1 MQVAEEEPHAAE
13 REAQLRTV
21 FHYLPLFEKRPRG
34 KVSVLTD
41 CVKKT
46 GHHLRAMFA
55 SLFVNYSLTLF

>member
-13 REAQLRTV
+13 REAQLWIV
-21 FHYLPLFEKRPRG
+21 FHYLPLFEKRPHG

-46 GHHLRAMFA
+46 GRRLHAMFA
-55 SLFVNYSLTLF
+55 SLFVN